1 MILLT
6 GPSASGKT
14 ATCFYLQ
21 SHYGIKKVVTHT
33 TRQMRV
39 GETNDVDY
47 HFVSVEEFLRM
58 KDNDEF
64 IETVFYNG
72 NYYGTSKKEVGI
84 DKGLVVELE
93 GAKTYRKLNDPK
105 TVIFYMEADENIRK
119 ERMLGRGDEP
129 EKVKSRLVNDKT
141 AFELGDEFDK
151 LVDVKVDTMSH
162 DLEEVAGFIYKKYYE
177 ILKERGIEF

>member
-1 MILLT
+1 MIVLT

-14 ATCFYLQ
+14 ATCLYLQ
-21 SHYGIKKVVTHT
+21 SHYGIQKVITHT

-39 GETNDVDY
+39 GEQNDVDY

-58 KDNDEF
+58 KENDEF

-93 GAKTYRKLNDPK
+93 GAKTYKKLNDPK
-105 TVIFYMEADENIRK
+105 TIIFYMEADEKVRT
-119 ERMLGRGDEP
+119 ERMLERGDDP

-151 LVDVKVDTMSH
+151 LIDVRVDTVSH
-162 DLEEVAGFIYKKYYE
+162 NIEDVADFIYNKYRK
-177 ILKERGIEF
+177 ILQERGIEY

>member
-1 MILLT
+1 MIVLT

-33 TRQMRV
+33 TRQMRI
-39 GETNDVDY
+39 GEKNDVDY
-47 HFVSVEEFLRM
+47 HFVTVEEFLRM
-58 KDNDEF
+58 KENSEF

-93 GAKTYRKLNDPK
+93 GAKTYRNLNDPK
-105 TVIFYMEADENIRK
+105 TVIFYMEADESIRK
-119 ERMLGRGDEP
+119 ERMLERGDDP
-129 EKVKSRLVNDKT
+129 EKVKSRLVNDKS
-141 AFELGDEFDK
+141 AFDLGDDFDR
-151 LVDVKVDTMSH
+151 LIDVKVDTVSH
-162 DLEEVAGFIYKKYYE
+162 NVEDVAAFIYDKYRM